1 MAVQGIDVTGW
12 DCIKV
17 KEFLQSQ
24 KGRVH
29 LVLRSP
35 VLRNKQT
42 MNITIE
48 KCEVKH
54 FEELGL
60 SLHLIVKVKPGSQAE
75 QFGFNE
81 FDEVIQVKLSC
92 LCRYATFYATFLPR
106 WNLIPGLTH
115 PCQKD
120 RNKVSFRDE
129 HFIARWNF
137 SMSMFLLN
145 FWRIK
150 KDIIGHFYKRWSL
163 KNIIYFLCKVYKR
176 LNFPLFYP
184 YCKVFCIVMNA
195 IN

>member
-35 VLRNKQT
+35 VLKNKQT

-81 FDEVIQVKLSC
+81 FDEVTQVKLSC

-106 WNLIPGLTH
+106 
-115 PCQKD
+115 
-120 RNKVSFRDE
+120 
-129 HFIARWNF
+129 
-137 SMSMFLLN
+137 
-145 FWRIK
+145 
-150 KDIIGHFYKRWSL
+150 
-163 KNIIYFLCKVYKR
+163 
-176 LNFPLFYP
+176 
-184 YCKVFCIVMNA
+184 
-195 IN
+195 